1 MANLSIGSG
10 PGPNIPA
17 TPRTDTAR
25 AAQRAFFQAAL
36 NRTAPA
42 QAAKPTTT
50 ATHVAEAAQAR
61 AAQAAPIPSAGEPTR
76 YARPGTF
83 LDIKV

>member
-1 MANLSIGSG
+1 MANLSIGSS
-10 PGPNIPA
+10 PGAQIPA

-36 NRTAPA
+36 NGTAPA
-42 QAAKPTTT
+42 QAAAP
-50 ATHVAEAAQAR
+50 THVGAASPVKP
-61 AAQAAPIPSAGEPTR
+61 AQAAPSPGASEPTR
-76 YARPGTF
+76 YARPGSF